1 MLFAWQKAVM
11 SLHPVEVEQTLDAM
25 TVLVDTRER
34 PTAFSE
40 RRYAQFEKPYRR
52 EKLDVGDYSAEFQL
66 PDGGVVTLK
75 DKVVVERKNS
85 IDELCMCFA
94 GERGRFEREFQRAE
108 ESGIK
113 VYLLVENATFEAI
126 YNGRYRSRFN
136 PKSLVA
142 SILAWLAR
150 YNCVLVFCK
159 AEMSGKL
166 IRDILK
172 YEMREALEGMIDYG
186 D

>member
-1 MLFAWQKAVM
+1 M
-11 SLHPVEVEQTLDAM
+11 HPVEIEQTLDAM

-34 PTAFSE
+34 PTKISE
-40 RRYAQFEKPYRR
+40 RRYAQFGKPYRR
-52 EKLDVGDYSAEFQL
+52 EKLNVGDYSAEFQM
-66 PDGGVVTLK
+66 PSGKVVSLK
-75 DKVVVERKNS
+75 DKVVVERKNG

-94 GERGRFEREFQRAE
+94 RERGRFEREFQRAT

-126 YNGRYRSRFN
+126 YNGKYRSRFN

-142 SILAWLAR
+142 SIFAWLAR
-150 YNCVLVFCK
+150 YNCVIVFCK

-166 IRDILK
+166 IHDILY
-172 YEMREALEGMIDYG
+172 YEMREALERLVDYE
-186 D
+186 

>member
-1 MLFAWQKAVM
+1 M
-11 SLHPVEVEQTLDAM
+11 HPVEIEQTLDAM

-34 PTAFSE
+34 PTKISE
-40 RRYAQFEKPYRR
+40 RRYAQFGKPYRR
-52 EKLDVGDYSAEFQL
+52 EKLNVGDYSAEFQM
-66 PDGGVVTLK
+66 PSGKTVSLK
-75 DKVVVERKNS
+75 DKVVVERKNG

-94 GERGRFEREFQRAE
+94 GERGRFEREFQRAT

-126 YNGRYRSRFN
+126 YNGKYRSRFN

-142 SILAWLAR
+142 SIFAWLAR
-150 YNCVLVFCK
+150 YNCVIVFCK

-166 IRDILK
+166 IHDILH
-172 YEMREALEGMIDYG
+172 YEMREALERLVDYE
-186 D
+186 

>member
-1 MLFAWQKAVM
+1 MAKLNPAEM
-11 SLHPVEVEQTLDAM
+11 EQTLESM

-34 PTAFSE
+34 PTGFSE

-66 PDGGVVTLK
+66 PNGGVVTLK

-94 GERGRFEREFQRAE
+94 GERGRFEREFQRAKDG
-108 ESGIK
+108 GIK
-113 VYLLVENATFEAI
+113 VYLLVENATFEAV

-166 IRDILK
+166 IKDILH
-172 YEMREALEGMIDYG
+172 YEMREHLERMVE
-186 D
+186 